1 MGEDLLDVLQLSALL
16 GHQVM
21 VNFQAG
27 GADNFEAAVAEHQI
41 INLLDGAR
49 GAVFQG
55 KHPIVTEPVL
65 NGTKHTLEAAEIH
78 HLGVL
83 EEFFTGQ
90 LGVGAFHPLT
100 GHRGRRREEV
110 GGRCHSPLNLLAQ
123 GGGLGIHGVLI
134 APADLKE
141 HGPQG
146 IAVLRQLRGQLGGD
160 VRQLGPFPGRVQGGQ
175 SLLLL
180 GLAHP
185 GHHVHPL
192 GKGVDQGVVNGI
204 NFCSQ
209 FL

>member
-1 MGEDLLDVLQLSALL
+1 MSVEFGGMGSMVVTMKAVAVTTGGIAGMDGNDTVRNANGGVAPVGVVLNKRNNHAAVQIRGYVRVKYSGSPAPVL
-16 GHQVM
+16 GWNRLVTDG
-21 VNFQAG
+21 AG
-27 GADNFEAAVAEHQI
+27 G
-41 INLLDGAR
+41 
-49 GAVFQG
+49 
-55 KHPIVTEPVL
+55 
-65 NGTKHTLEAAEIH
+65 
-78 HLGVL
+78 
-83 EEFFTGQ
+83 
-90 LGVGAFHPLT
+90 
-100 GHRGRRREEV
+100 
-110 GGRCHSPLNLLAQ
+110 PLNLLAQ